1 MVIKGGGS
9 LVNRGKAGVFGQ
21 KALLLPL
28 PTQNRGE
35 GGALGAGV
43 DPGALGNGGGRGRG
57 QKREGTEG
65 VRLPLLHRLGW
76 SVEGGPRGPASAVLG
91 GSWRRH

>member
-1 MVIKGGGS
+1 MGKRVIKGGGS

-21 KALLLPL
+21 KALLFPL

-43 DPGALGNGGGRGRG
+43 DPGALGMVAAGDEG
-57 QKREGTEG
+57 KRERGLRG
-65 VRLPLLHRLGW
+65 FDSPSYLGW
-76 SVEGGPRGPASAVLG
+76 GGVWRAGHEG
-91 GSWRRH
+91 RRRQH

>member
-1 MVIKGGGS
+1 MQKGKQGGPFWEKKVIKGGGS

-35 GGALGAGV
+35 GGTLWGMVVAG
-43 DPGALGNGGGRGRG
+43 DEG
-57 QKREGTEG
+57 KRERGLRG
-65 VRLPLLHRLGW
+65 FDSPSYLGW
-76 SVEGGPRGPASAVLG
+76 GGV
-91 GSWRRH
+91 WRAGHEDRRQRR